1 MFSSSIYSN
10 ENLNRYPKVLQ
21 EVITYV
27 KENFKE
33 IQNMEN
39 GRYEIDGDNIF
50 MQVMDAQTQSLE
62 ERKIESHRKY
72 IDVQVVLCGKEIL
85 GFGVANENLEIV
97 EEIEERDII
106 FYKAL
111 ENETLIKATEGCFNI
126 FFPDDIHR
134 PGVLYDEAMVI
145 KKAVVK
151 VLYALI

>member
-21 EVITYV
+21 EVISYV

-72 IDVQVVLCGKEIL
+72 IDVQVVLRGKEIL
-85 GFGVANENLEIV
+85 GFGIADANVEIE
-97 EEIEERDII
+97 EEIEEKDII

-111 ENETLIKATEGCFNI
+111 ENETFIKATEGCFNI
-126 FFPDDIHR
+126 FFPEDLHR
-134 PGVLYDEAMVI
+134 PGVLYDEAGMI

-151 VLYALI
+151 VLNALI